1 MLCDVVCV
9 QTVPYLGPINGNLRA
24 GMSIYIQGRVPH
36 EITRLLLDTL
46 RFHVNLQCGDFE
58 GCDIAFHFNPRFDGW
73 DKVVFNTFQN
83 GSWEG
88 EEKVREMPFRK
99 GEHFELII
107 VVNMEGYQVNV
118 NGRQFYLFQHRMPL
132 ERVSNLE
139 IGGDVII
146 QSLNILGLL
155 LLPLLPVSVTTTAV
169 KTLVTV
175 TAAAV
180 TTTGGAQGGMQGY
193 PGGIG
198 GGMQGGM
205 QGYPGGMQDYPSGGM
220 GGMGLQPLAEPPR
233 SCPLPFPLGQC
244 VMPFSSLPQGG
255 VQGYPSGGMGGMG
268 GGGMG
273 YPGANLPMISGAP
286 VYNPPIPYSNMIP
299 GGMNPKRTIIIRG
312 MVPYGAN
319 RFHVNFMVGFSRDIA
334 FHLNPRVAEGLV
346 VRNSCLGGSWGQE
359 ERDLE
364 FNPFQEGQYF
374 EISVRCGN
382 QRYKVFVNGQYLCDF
397 FHRLQPFTQVDT
409 LEMISGAPVYNPP
422 IPYSNMIPGGM
433 NPKRTIII
441 RGMVPYG
448 ANRFHVNFMVGFSRD
463 IAFHLNPRVAEG
475 LVVRNSCLGGSWGQE
490 ERDLEFNPF
499 QEGQYFEISVRC
511 GNQRYKVFV
520 NGQYLCDFFHR
531 LQPFTQVDT
540 LEVEGDVQ
548 LSYIHF

>member
-1 MLCDVVCV
+1 MTFVAPPGYQPLYNP
-9 QTVPYLGPINGNLRA
+9 TVPYLGPINGNLRA

-46 RFHVNLQCGDFE
+46 R
-58 GCDIAFHFNPRFDGW
+58 
-73 DKVVFNTFQN
+73 T
-83 GSWEG
+83 EG
-88 EEKVREMPFRK
+88 ENHTVTMSMWTVCLCAVSTDSSSVSESLCMADEDIDRDIFSVWSACSRLSVP
-99 GEHFELII
+99 
-107 VVNMEGYQVNV
+107 QVNV

-146 QSLNILGLL
+146 QSLNILG
-155 LLPLLPVSVTTTAV
+155 VRE
-169 KTLVTV
+169 
-175 TAAAV
+175 
-180 TTTGGAQGGMQGY
+180 GGRKRGARMQGY
-193 PGGIG
+193 PGGMG

-205 QGYPGGMQDYPSGGM
+205 QGYQGGMQDYPCGGM
-220 GGMGLQPLAEPPR
+220 GGMG
-233 SCPLPFPLGQC
+233 
-244 VMPFSSLPQGG
+244 GG
-255 VQGYPSGGMGGMG
+255 MQGYPSGGMGGMG

-299 GGMNPKRTIIIRG
+299 GGMTPKRTIIIRG

-319 RFHVNFMVGFSRDIA
+319 RFHMNFMVGFSRDIA

-359 ERDLE
+359 E
-364 FNPFQEGQYF
+364 
-374 EISVRCGN
+374 S
-382 QRYKVFVNGQYLCDF
+382 
-397 FHRLQPFTQVDT
+397 
-409 LEMISGAPVYNPP
+409 
-422 IPYSNMIPGGM
+422 
-433 NPKRTIII
+433 
-441 RGMVPYG
+441 
-448 ANRFHVNFMVGFSRD
+448 
-463 IAFHLNPRVAEG
+463 
-475 LVVRNSCLGGSWGQE
+475 
-490 ERDLEFNPF
+490 DLEFNPF

>member
-1 MLCDVVCV
+1 MTFVAPPGYQPLYNP
-9 QTVPYLGPINGNLRA
+9 TVPYLGPINGNLRA

-36 EITRLLLDTL
+36 EITSCSRLS
-46 RFHVNLQCGDFE
+46 V
-58 GCDIAFHFNPRFDGW
+58 P
-73 DKVVFNTFQN
+73 
-83 GSWEG
+83 
-88 EEKVREMPFRK
+88 
-99 GEHFELII
+99 
-107 VVNMEGYQVNV
+107 QVNV

-146 QSLNILGLL
+146 QSLNILG
-155 LLPLLPVSVTTTAV
+155 VREGGRKRGATTT
-169 KTLVTV
+169 
-175 TAAAV
+175 
-180 TTTGGAQGGMQGY
+180 TTITSCLCHYCCCKNSCYCYCCCCIDYCYCCCYNNYCLYCCCYNDYCPCYCCWMQGY
-193 PGGIG
+193 PGGMG

-205 QGYPGGMQDYPSGGM
+205 QGYQGGMQDYPCGGM
-220 GGMGLQPLAEPPR
+220 GGMG
-233 SCPLPFPLGQC
+233 
-244 VMPFSSLPQGG
+244 GG
-255 VQGYPSGGMGGMG
+255 MQGYPSGGMGGMG
-268 GGGMG
+268 GGMQGYPGGGMG

-299 GGMNPKRTIIIRG
+299 GGMTPKRTIIIRG

-319 RFHVNFMVGFSRDIA
+319 RFHMNFMVGFSRDIA

-359 ERDLE
+359 E
-364 FNPFQEGQYF
+364 
-374 EISVRCGN
+374 S
-382 QRYKVFVNGQYLCDF
+382 
-397 FHRLQPFTQVDT
+397 
-409 LEMISGAPVYNPP
+409 
-422 IPYSNMIPGGM
+422 
-433 NPKRTIII
+433 
-441 RGMVPYG
+441 
-448 ANRFHVNFMVGFSRD
+448 
-463 IAFHLNPRVAEG
+463 
-475 LVVRNSCLGGSWGQE
+475 
-490 ERDLEFNPF
+490 DLEFNPF

>member
-1 MLCDVVCV
+1 MTFVAPPGYQPLYNP
-9 QTVPYLGPINGNLRA
+9 TVPYLGPINGNLRA

-36 EITRLLLDTL
+36 EITR
-46 RFHVNLQCGDFE
+46 FHVNLQCGDFE
-58 GCDIAFHFNPRFDGW
+58 GSDIAFHFNPRFDGW

-146 QSLNILGLL
+146 QSLNILG
-155 LLPLLPVSVTTTAV
+155 
-169 KTLVTV
+169 
-175 TAAAV
+175 
-180 TTTGGAQGGMQGY
+180 GGAQGGMQGY
-193 PGGIG
+193 PGGMG

-205 QGYPGGMQDYPSGGM
+205 QGYQGGMQDYPCGGM
-220 GGMGLQPLAEPPR
+220 GGMG
-233 SCPLPFPLGQC
+233 
-244 VMPFSSLPQGG
+244 GG
-255 VQGYPSGGMGGMG
+255 MQGYPSGGMGGMG
-268 GGGMG
+268 GGMQGYPGGGMG

-299 GGMNPKRTIIIRG
+299 GGMTPKRTIIIRG

-319 RFHVNFMVGFSRDIA
+319 RFHMNFMVGFSRDIA

-359 ERDLE
+359 E
-364 FNPFQEGQYF
+364 
-374 EISVRCGN
+374 S
-382 QRYKVFVNGQYLCDF
+382 
-397 FHRLQPFTQVDT
+397 
-409 LEMISGAPVYNPP
+409 
-422 IPYSNMIPGGM
+422 
-433 NPKRTIII
+433 
-441 RGMVPYG
+441 
-448 ANRFHVNFMVGFSRD
+448 
-463 IAFHLNPRVAEG
+463 
-475 LVVRNSCLGGSWGQE
+475 
-490 ERDLEFNPF
+490 DLEFNPF